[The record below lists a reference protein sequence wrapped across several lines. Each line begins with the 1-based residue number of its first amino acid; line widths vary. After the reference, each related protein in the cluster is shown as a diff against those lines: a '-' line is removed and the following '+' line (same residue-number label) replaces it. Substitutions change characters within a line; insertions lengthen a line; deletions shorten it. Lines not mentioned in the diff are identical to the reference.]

1 MSFIINEE
9 TDNDI
14 NFYCTFNNVEA
25 HIEETLKNEYE
36 KGLQDIEN
44 FDEISSV
51 CESSEEEPEIDD
63 FDTSAEKVKKFSES
77 LLPKSNRNEETE
89 HNNFIRTILY
99 ALRHEKQN
107 ETDIFN
113 KNEFKNII
121 DEKLIDQLDEKKYE
135 FILDLQKF
143 NNNCYEMNCFLS
155 EFNYF

>member
-1 MSFIINEE
+1 MSFIVNEE

-14 NFYCTFNNVEA
+14 NFYCAFNNVEA
-25 HIEETLKNEYE
+25 DIEETLKNEYE

-51 CESSEEEPEIDD
+51 CENSEEEPQIDD
-63 FDTSAEKVKKFSES
+63 FDTSAEKVKKISES

-89 HNNFIRTILY
+89 HNNFIRAILY

-107 ETDIFN
+107 ETDIFD

-121 DEKLIDQLDEKKYE
+121 DEKLIDQLYEKKYE

-143 NNNCYEMNCFLS
+143 NNNCYEINCFLS